1 MRDDRDI
8 FDVVHPG
15 QSEERVNWRVA
26 AVMALLA
33 VLGTACLIAPL
44 LRNLGLLP

>member
-1 MRDDRDI
+1 MRDDRDL

-33 VLGTACLIAPL
+33 VFGTACLIAPL